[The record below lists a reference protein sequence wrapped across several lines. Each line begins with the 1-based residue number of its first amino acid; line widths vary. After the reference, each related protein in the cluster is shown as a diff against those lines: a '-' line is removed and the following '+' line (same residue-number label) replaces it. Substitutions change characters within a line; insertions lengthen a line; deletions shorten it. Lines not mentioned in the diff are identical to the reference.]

1 MLAQAPGDKNGDHSH
16 TIGAGTKLYMSPEQ
30 KSNSKYNEKVDIYA
44 LGLIFFEMN
53 CATGSYQE
61 RDEVSDKDERNVVM
75 YFFSCSDFFCLEGEQ
90 NVSRIFW

>member
-1 MLAQAPGDKNGDHSH
+1 MLLLAQESRDKKTDHSH

-53 CATGSYQE
+53 CPTGSDQE
-61 RDEVSDKDERNVVM
+61 RDNVCNIEYVFFDDLI
-75 YFFSCSDFFCLEGEQ
+75 YFLA
-90 NVSRIFW
+90 W